1 MKTEKDI
8 IFASEVYEIV
18 GMMYEIYDL
27 LGYGHKE
34 SFYQNAVAEIFR
46 KNKKEF
52 QEQLKVKVKF
62 GEKDL
67 GEYIFDFLYENKIV
81 IELKQGEVFSKNNI
95 NQIYAYLKAKKLKLG
110 LLINFTKKGI
120 KFKRIVNLY

>member
-18 GMMYEIYDL
+18 GMMYEVYDL
-27 LGYGHKE
+27 LGYRHRE

-52 QEQLKVKVKF
+52 QEQLRVKVKF

-67 GEYIFDFLYENKIV
+67 GEYIFDFLYDNKIV
-81 IELKQGEVFSKNNI
+81 IELKQGEIFSKNNI
-95 NQIYAYLKAKKLKLG
+95 NQIYAYLKAKELKLG

>member
-1 MKTEKDI
+1 MAKMI
-8 IFASEVYEIV
+8 WVNIF
-18 GMMYEIYDL
+18 
-27 LGYGHKE
+27 
-34 SFYQNAVAEIFR
+34 
-46 KNKKEF
+46 
-52 QEQLKVKVKF
+52 
-62 GEKDL
+62 
-67 GEYIFDFLYENKIV
+67 FDFLYENKIV

>member
-1 MKTEKDI
+1 MI
-8 IFASEVYEIV
+8 WVNIF
-18 GMMYEIYDL
+18 
-27 LGYGHKE
+27 
-34 SFYQNAVAEIFR
+34 
-46 KNKKEF
+46 
-52 QEQLKVKVKF
+52 
-62 GEKDL
+62 
-67 GEYIFDFLYENKIV
+67 FDFLYENKIV